1 MTRHYAPHPAAA
13 RGSMADTAS
22 TRHTL
27 RRMLGKVIVIVLV
40 VLVVL
45 WLLSRL
51 RDSGRGGR

>member
-1 MTRHYAPHPAAA
+1 MTRHYAPQPAA
-13 RGSMADTAS
+13 RGSPADMVG

-27 RRMLGKVIVIVLV
+27 WPMLGKVVVIVLV

>member
-1 MTRHYAPHPAAA
+1 MTRHYASQPAVS
-13 RGSMADTAS
+13 GSPAGTVG

-27 RRMLGKVIVIVLV
+27 KPMLGKVIVIVLV